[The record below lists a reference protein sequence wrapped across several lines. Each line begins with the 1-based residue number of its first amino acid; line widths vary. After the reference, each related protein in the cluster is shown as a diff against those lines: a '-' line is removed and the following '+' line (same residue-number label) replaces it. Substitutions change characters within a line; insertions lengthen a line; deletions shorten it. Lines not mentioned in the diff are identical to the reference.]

1 MSRFGIRTRS
11 GLIFNIIQTQSATS
25 IDADAQ
31 AFFDR
36 VTAAG
41 GTLTA
46 TEKDA
51 VNTLTV
57 SLKSNGTWNLMKAIY
72 PMVGASA
79 SACAQNLKSS
89 SYTGTFSSGWTF
101 SSNGVTPDAASAF
114 MNTALNPFGILDYNS
129 FHISYYSRT
138 QNTTFNGGAIGQGDG
153 GAGNTYLAPY
163 YAGTASK
170 FFLNGYFPTNAVQIN
185 NTTTTGLNI
194 GNKQSSTS
202 RKLYNNGTLLATNTG
217 ANIGSAFPGYA
228 FYLGANN
235 NNGIAQFFTGFQC
248 AFSSIG
254 DGLSDTNASD
264 FNTAVQTFQTS
275 LSRQV

>member
-1 MSRFGIRTRS
+1 MGRFDIKTRT
-11 GLIFNIIQTQSATS
+11 GLIYNIIQTESATS

-36 VTAAG
+36 VTAVV
-41 GTLTA
+41 GTLSQI
-46 TEKDA
+46 EKDA
-51 VNTLTV
+51 VNILTL
-57 SLKSNGTWNLMKAIY
+57 SLKSTGVWTLMKAIY

-79 SACAQNLKSS
+79 AACAQNLKSS

-101 SSNGVTPDAASAF
+101 SSTGATPNGTSAF
-114 MNTALNPFGILDYNS
+114 MNTALNPNGLFNYNS

-138 QNTTFNGGAIGQGDG
+138 QNTTFSGGAIGNGDG
-153 GAGNTYLAPY
+153 GSLNTYLAPY
-163 YAGTASK
+163 YAGTGTK
-170 FFLNGYFPTNAVQIN
+170 FFLNGPYPDNAVSIN

-217 ANIGSAFPGYA
+217 ANIVSTFASQP

-235 NNGIAQFFTGFQC
+235 YNGVGAFFTGFQC

-254 DGLSDTNASD
+254 DGLTDTQAS
-264 FNTAVQTFQTS
+264 NLYSSVQTFQTS